1 MCKHTGLVRTDCSDI
16 KIKYT
21 WYISTDN
28 IDFGFALQTAILAD
42 FHIQVHWQIQGAY
55 HIRESSKNKDLY
67 AMTPIPNFSSIYR
80 QNIEGTFCTEF

>member
-1 MCKHTGLVRTDCSDI
+1 MCKHTRLVRTDCSEI

-21 WYISTDN
+21 WYISKDN
-28 IDFGFALQTAILAD
+28 IDFGLALQTAILAG
-42 FHIQVHWQIQGAY
+42 FHIQVQIQGAY

-67 AMTPIPNFSSIYR
+67 AMTPTPNFPSIYR